1 MEVIIWNSGDKYEKT
16 KKGLKPLLNANNEII
31 HNVPCRGEYN
41 IRKKDKTNE
50 QRRDE
55 IMDRS
60 MLIQTRQNPFLTKN
74 FNDVLSDQEKY
85 LIPKNSLINKDE

>member
-1 MEVIIWNSGDKYEKT
+1 MEVIIWSSGEKCEKT
-16 KKGLKPLLNANNEII
+16 LKHHKPLLNANNEII
-31 HNVPCRGEYN
+31 HNVPCHGEYN

-50 QRRDE
+50 KRRNE

-60 MLIQTRQNPFLTKN
+60 MLIQTCQNPFLTKD

-85 LIPKNSLINKDE
+85 LTPKNSLINKDE